1 MFIAVSFSHLALRRS
16 AMCSASHGYC
26 DSHVK
31 FGILTFLFTALHMA
45 LLRSACGL
53 HSLL

>member
-16 AMCSASHGYC
+16 AMFNALRGYFDC
-26 DSHVK
+26 HVNL
-31 FGILTFLFTALHMA
+31 GTLNFLCTALHMA
-45 LLRSACGL
+45 LLRSACEL